1 MKYRIRIPLTA
12 LAIAMLTM
20 NAAAQ
25 SKQETEKVTPLDSTV
40 PSIWKTVASSTSA
53 STASASTKPL
63 NA

>member
-25 SKQETEKVTPLDSTV
+25 NKRPK
-40 PSIWKTVASSTSA
+40 K
-53 STASASTKPL
+53 
-63 NA
+63 